1 MLLIISFDYLM
12 FYHYHLIDFSFARE
26 KDPVEIIEIYNK
38 EKKSDPI
45 KIMSLNKKNRP
56 VHEVPVLCA
65 YVGRVY
71 DNMNTNM
78 YVKFNDGKIV
88 LLNDVKKIGEKYE
101 SIYKGKVINIE
112 GVEDD

>member
-1 MLLIISFDYLM
+1 MLKFD
-12 FYHYHLIDFSFARE
+12 F
-26 KDPVEIIEIYNK
+26 YNK

-45 KIMSLNKKNRP
+45 KIMNLNKKNRP
-56 VHEVPVLCA
+56 AHEVPVLCA

-88 LLNDVKKIGEKYE
+88 LLNDVKKIGEKYT
-101 SIYKGKVINIE
+101 ILHQIKMILLLI
-112 GVEDD
+112 